1 MAILKNVELFYPRL
15 DPKKPNSKFNKEQ
28 PTWEVQIRT
37 RDKAVKNEWAAL
49 NLKPKT
55 VEDDDGKVFYSVT
68 LRKKSKKK
76 DGEVNQPVKVI
87 DGGLNDINPMS
98 IGNGSIGNIR
108 IFQYEY
114 GDEGKIAEGQALYQ
128 DALSLIEDGGFSYE
142 NQQRLYRSIL
152 SFNSI
157 TDLLKKT
164 QGQSDA
170 ARPTAQAAQGE

>member
-15 DPKKPNSKFNKEQ
+15 DPKKPNAKFNKEQ

-37 RDKAVKNEWAAL
+37 RDKKVKNEWAAL

-98 IGNGSIGNIR
+98 IGNGSVGNVR

-114 GDEGKIAEGQALYQ
+114 GDEGKIASMLMAVQITKLNEYIPKSSDDEFEMTETEIVRVA
-128 DALSLIEDGGFSYE
+128 DADGGDDEDDNPY
-142 NQQRLYRSIL
+142 
-152 SFNSI
+152 
-157 TDLLKKT
+157 
-164 QGQSDA
+164 
-170 ARPTAQAAQGE
+170 

>member
-15 DPKKPNSKFNKEQ
+15 DPKKPNAKFNKEQ

-37 RDKAVKNEWAAL
+37 RDKKVKNEWAAL

-98 IGNGSIGNIR
+98 IGNGSVGNVR

-114 GDEGKIAEGQALYQ
+114 GDEGKIASMLMAVQITKLNEYIPKSSDDEFEMTETEIVRVA
-128 DALSLIEDGGFSYE
+128 DADGGDDDEDDNPY
-142 NQQRLYRSIL
+142 
-152 SFNSI
+152 
-157 TDLLKKT
+157 
-164 QGQSDA
+164 
-170 ARPTAQAAQGE
+170 

>member
-15 DPKKPNSKFNKEQ
+15 DPKKPNARFNKEQ

-37 RDKAVKNEWAAL
+37 RDKKVKNEWAAL

-98 IGNGSIGNIR
+98 IGNGSIGNVR

-114 GDEGKIAEGQALYQ
+114 GDEKKIASMLMAVQITKLNEYIPKASDDEFEMTETEIVRVA
-128 DALSLIEDGGFSYE
+128 DADGGDDDEDDNPY
-142 NQQRLYRSIL
+142 
-152 SFNSI
+152 
-157 TDLLKKT
+157 
-164 QGQSDA
+164 
-170 ARPTAQAAQGE
+170 

>member
-15 DPKKPNSKFNKEQ
+15 DPKKPNAKFNKEQ

-37 RDKAVKNEWAAL
+37 RDKKVKAEWAAL

-76 DGEVNQPVKVI
+76 EKDGTYSNAQPVKVL

-98 IGNGSIGNIR
+98 IGNGSVGNVR

-114 GDEGKIAEGQALYQ
+114 GEEAKIASMLMAVQ
-128 DALSLIEDGGFSYE
+128 
-142 NQQRLYRSIL
+142 
-152 SFNSI
+152 I
-157 TDLLKKT
+157 TKLNEYIPKASDDDFEMT
-164 QGQSDA
+164 ETEVFRVSDA
-170 ARPTAQAAQGE
+170 VGGDDDDDSDDNPY

>member
-15 DPKKPNSKFNKEQ
+15 DPKKPNARFNKEQ

-37 RDKAVKNEWAAL
+37 RDKKVKNEWAAL

-98 IGNGSIGNIR
+98 IGNGSIGNVR

-114 GDEGKIAEGQALYQ
+114 GDEKKIASMLMAVQITKLNEYIPKAS
-128 DALSLIEDGGFSYE
+128 DDEFEMTETEIVRVADTDGGDDDEDDNPY
-142 NQQRLYRSIL
+142 
-152 SFNSI
+152 
-157 TDLLKKT
+157 
-164 QGQSDA
+164 
-170 ARPTAQAAQGE
+170 

>member
-15 DPKKPNSKFNKEQ
+15 DPKKPNAKFNKEQ

-37 RDKAVKNEWAAL
+37 RDKKVKNEWAAL

-76 DGEVNQPVKVI
+76 DGEANQPVKVI

-98 IGNGSIGNIR
+98 IGNGSVGNVR

-114 GDEGKIAEGQALYQ
+114 GDEGKIASMLMAVQITKLNEYIPKASDDEFEMTETEIVRVA
-128 DALSLIEDGGFSYE
+128 DADGGDDEDDNPY
-142 NQQRLYRSIL
+142 
-152 SFNSI
+152 
-157 TDLLKKT
+157 
-164 QGQSDA
+164 
-170 ARPTAQAAQGE
+170 

>member
-15 DPKKPNSKFNKEQ
+15 DPKKPNARFNKEQ

-37 RDKAVKNEWAAL
+37 RDKKVKNEWAAL

-98 IGNGSIGNIR
+98 IGNGSIGNVR

-114 GDEGKIAEGQALYQ
+114 GDEKKIASMLMAVQITKLNEYIPKASDDEFEMTETEIVRVA
-128 DALSLIEDGGFSYE
+128 DADGGDDEDDNPY
-142 NQQRLYRSIL
+142 
-152 SFNSI
+152 
-157 TDLLKKT
+157 
-164 QGQSDA
+164 
-170 ARPTAQAAQGE
+170 

>member
-15 DPKKPNSKFNKEQ
+15 DPKKPNAKFNKEQ

-37 RDKAVKNEWAAL
+37 RDKKVKAEWAAL

-76 DGEVNQPVKVI
+76 DGEANQPVKVI

-98 IGNGSIGNIR
+98 IGNGSVGNVR

-114 GDEGKIAEGQALYQ
+114 GDEGKIASMLMAVQITKLNEYIPKASDDEFEMTETEIIRVADSEG
-128 DALSLIEDGGFSYE
+128 DDIDEDDNPY
-142 NQQRLYRSIL
+142 
-152 SFNSI
+152 
-157 TDLLKKT
+157 
-164 QGQSDA
+164 
-170 ARPTAQAAQGE
+170 

>member
-15 DPKKPNSKFNKEQ
+15 DPKKPNAKFNKEQ

-37 RDKAVKNEWAAL
+37 RDKKVKNEWAAL

-98 IGNGSIGNIR
+98 IGNGSVGNVR

-114 GDEGKIAEGQALYQ
+114 GDEGKIASMLMAVQITKLNEYIPKASDDEFEMTETEIVRVA
-128 DALSLIEDGGFSYE
+128 DADGGDDDEDDNPY
-142 NQQRLYRSIL
+142 
-152 SFNSI
+152 
-157 TDLLKKT
+157 
-164 QGQSDA
+164 
-170 ARPTAQAAQGE
+170 

>member
-15 DPKKPNSKFNKEQ
+15 DPKKPNAKFNKEQ

-37 RDKAVKNEWAAL
+37 RDKKVKAEWTAL

-76 DGEVNQPVKVI
+76 DGEANQPVKVI

-98 IGNGSIGNIR
+98 IGNGSVGNVR

-114 GDEGKIAEGQALYQ
+114 GDEGKIASMLMAVQITKLNEYIPKASDDEFEMTETEIIRVADSEG
-128 DALSLIEDGGFSYE
+128 DDIDEDDNPY
-142 NQQRLYRSIL
+142 
-152 SFNSI
+152 
-157 TDLLKKT
+157 
-164 QGQSDA
+164 
-170 ARPTAQAAQGE
+170 

>member
-15 DPKKPNSKFNKEQ
+15 DPKKPNARFNKEQ

-37 RDKAVKNEWAAL
+37 RDKKVKNEWVAL

-98 IGNGSIGNIR
+98 IGNGSVGNVR

-114 GDEGKIAEGQALYQ
+114 GDEGKIASMLMAVQITKLNEYIPKASDDEFEMTETEIVRVA
-128 DALSLIEDGGFSYE
+128 DADGGDDEDDNPY
-142 NQQRLYRSIL
+142 
-152 SFNSI
+152 
-157 TDLLKKT
+157 
-164 QGQSDA
+164 
-170 ARPTAQAAQGE
+170 

>member
-15 DPKKPNSKFNKEQ
+15 DPKKPNAKFNKEQ

-37 RDKAVKNEWAAL
+37 RDKKVKNEWVTL

-98 IGNGSIGNIR
+98 IGNGSIGNVR

-114 GDEGKIAEGQALYQ
+114 GEEGKIASMLMAVQITKLNEYIPKASDDEFEMTETEIVRVADSVGVT
-128 DALSLIEDGGFSYE
+128 DDEDDSPY
-142 NQQRLYRSIL
+142 
-152 SFNSI
+152 
-157 TDLLKKT
+157 
-164 QGQSDA
+164 
-170 ARPTAQAAQGE
+170 

>member
-15 DPKKPNSKFNKEQ
+15 DPKKPNAKFNKEQ

-37 RDKAVKNEWAAL
+37 RDKKVKAEWAAL

-55 VEDDDGKVFYSVT
+55 VEDNDGKVFYSVT

-87 DGGLNDINPMS
+87 DGGLNDLNPMS
-98 IGNGSIGNIR
+98 IGNGSIGNVR

-114 GDEGKIAEGQALYQ
+114 GDEGKIASMLMAVQITKLNEYIPKASDDDFEMTETEIVRVA
-128 DALSLIEDGGFSYE
+128 DADGGGDDDGDDSPY
-142 NQQRLYRSIL
+142 
-152 SFNSI
+152 
-157 TDLLKKT
+157 
-164 QGQSDA
+164 
-170 ARPTAQAAQGE
+170 

>member
-15 DPKKPNSKFNKEQ
+15 DPKKPNAKFNKEQ

-37 RDKAVKNEWAAL
+37 RDKKVKNEWAAL

-98 IGNGSIGNIR
+98 IGNGSVGNVR

-114 GDEGKIAEGQALYQ
+114 GDEGKIASMLMAVQITKLNEYIPKASDDEFEMTETEIVRVA
-128 DALSLIEDGGFSYE
+128 DADGGDDEDDNPY
-142 NQQRLYRSIL
+142 
-152 SFNSI
+152 
-157 TDLLKKT
+157 
-164 QGQSDA
+164 
-170 ARPTAQAAQGE
+170 

>member
-15 DPKKPNSKFNKEQ
+15 DPKKPNAKFNKEQ

-37 RDKAVKNEWAAL
+37 RDKKVKNEWVAL

-98 IGNGSIGNIR
+98 IGNGSVGNVR

-114 GDEGKIAEGQALYQ
+114 GDEGKIASMLMAVQITKLNEYIPKASDDEFEMTETEIVRVA
-128 DALSLIEDGGFSYE
+128 DADGGDDEDDNPY
-142 NQQRLYRSIL
+142 
-152 SFNSI
+152 
-157 TDLLKKT
+157 
-164 QGQSDA
+164 
-170 ARPTAQAAQGE
+170 

>member
-15 DPKKPNSKFNKEQ
+15 DPKKPNARFNKEQ

-37 RDKAVKNEWAAL
+37 RDKKVKNEWAAL

-98 IGNGSIGNIR
+98 IGNGSVGNVR

-114 GDEGKIAEGQALYQ
+114 GDEGKIASMLMAVQITKLNEYIPKASDDEFEMTETEIVRVA
-128 DALSLIEDGGFSYE
+128 DADGGDDEDDNPY
-142 NQQRLYRSIL
+142 
-152 SFNSI
+152 
-157 TDLLKKT
+157 
-164 QGQSDA
+164 
-170 ARPTAQAAQGE
+170 

>member
-15 DPKKPNSKFNKEQ
+15 DPKKPNARFNKEQ

-37 RDKAVKNEWAAL
+37 RDKKVKSEWAAL

-76 DGEVNQPVKVI
+76 DGEANAPVKVI

-98 IGNGSIGNIR
+98 IGNGSIGNVR

-114 GDEGKIAEGQALYQ
+114 GDEKKIASMLMAIQITKLNEYIPKPSDDEFEMTETEIVRVA
-128 DALSLIEDGGFSYE
+128 DADGGDDDEDDSPY
-142 NQQRLYRSIL
+142 
-152 SFNSI
+152 
-157 TDLLKKT
+157 
-164 QGQSDA
+164 
-170 ARPTAQAAQGE
+170 

>member
-15 DPKKPNSKFNKEQ
+15 DPKKPNAKFNKEQ

-37 RDKAVKNEWAAL
+37 RDKKVKAEWVAL

-76 DGEVNQPVKVI
+76 DGEPNQPVKVI

-98 IGNGSIGNIR
+98 IGNGSVANVR

-114 GDEGKIAEGQALYQ
+114 GDEGKIASMLMAVQITKLNEYIPKASDDEFEMTETEIIRVADSEG
-128 DALSLIEDGGFSYE
+128 DDIDEDDNPY
-142 NQQRLYRSIL
+142 
-152 SFNSI
+152 
-157 TDLLKKT
+157 
-164 QGQSDA
+164 
-170 ARPTAQAAQGE
+170 